1 MDDRIILHCDL
12 NGFFASVESV
22 LNPSLEEVPMA
33 VCGDPEK
40 RHGIILAKN
49 ELAKKF
55 KIETAETIWQAKKK
69 CPELVLVP
77 PHHDEY
83 EKYSR
88 LVNQIYARFTDLVEP
103 FGIDESWLDVTGSTH
118 LFGDGETIAN
128 IIRKTVKD
136 ELGLT
141 VSVGVSFNK
150 VFAKLGSDYKK
161 PDATTVISRETGK
174 RIVFP
179 LPVNSLLY
187 VGKAANKV
195 LAELGITTIGALAK
209 AERELLISKLG
220 LLGGQIH
227 DYANGKDDSPVAS
240 IFDDRD
246 IKSIG
251 NGTTFSHDL
260 TSLEDIKAGVIMLAD
275 SVGTRLR
282 KQKAKCR
289 TLQVTIRDP
298 AFKNI
303 NRQRQLETATNSTK
317 QIADIALQVIKENWK
332 IGNPIRMITITA
344 AKLVD
349 KDSVIE
355 QISLF
360 ETEKLDDKK
369 QEKIECTIDE
379 IRDKYGHDTIRLA
392 VTMKDRS

>member
-12 NGFFASVESV
+12 NGFFAAVECV
-22 LNPSLEEVPMA
+22 LNPSLKEVPMA

-69 CPELVLVP
+69 CPELVLVT
-77 PHHDEY
+77 PHHGEY

-103 FGIDESWLDVTGSTH
+103 FGIDESWLDVTGSTY
-118 LFGDGETIAN
+118 LFGDGEKIAN
-128 IIRKTVKD
+128 TIRKTVKE

-174 RIVFP
+174 KVVFP

-209 AERELLISKLG
+209 ADREFLVSKLG

-240 IFDDRD
+240 ILDSRD
-246 IKSIG
+246 VKSIG

-260 TSLEDIKAGVIMLAD
+260 ISLEDIKAGIIMLAD

-282 KQKAKCR
+282 KQKVKCC

-303 NRQRQLETATNSTK
+303 NRQKQLETATNSTK
-317 QIADIALQVIKENWK
+317 QITDIAMQIIEENWK
-332 IGNPIRMITITA
+332 IGNPIRMLTVTA
-344 AKLVD
+344 GKLID
-349 KDSVIE
+349 KDKVIE

-360 ETEKLDDKK
+360 DKEKIDNKK

-379 IRDKYGHDTIRLA
+379 IREKYGHNTVKLA
-392 VTMKDRS
+392 VTMKK